1 MNKNKYIGY
10 RPTWAEVNLDNM
22 AYNFNQ
28 IKKALAPKTKIM
40 VCVKADAYGHGL
52 IPVSKKLVSC
62 GVDYLGVASIDE
74 GIKLR
79 EAGIRLPILILGLIL
94 KKDIQPV
101 FKYKLTTTVCD
112 EELAY
117 ALNNKARLRGLR
129 ASVHIKVDTGMGR
142 IGVLHWDAE
151 DLVGKIHKLKFIN
164 IEGIFTHFAFAD
176 MNKEFTSYQIDLL
189 NRLIQ
194 KLNKEGIRVPL
205 VHAANSMGVIGYK
218 NSHFNMVRPG
228 LVIYGLYP
236 AEDFPAKAG
245 SRNMREKINLKP
257 VLSLKTN
264 VLYIKRLPKGYGISY
279 GHDYV
284 TKKNT
289 TIVTLPIGY
298 GDGYPRS
305 LSNCAPVL
313 IGGRRFRISGRI
325 CMDQIMVDVGDS
337 KIKVGD
343 EAVLI
348 GSQGKNRIT
357 AEELALLC
365 DTIPYEIVCGL
376 GSRVP
381 RVYLGT
387 GKYKTLS
394 HTTATIA

>member
-1 MNKNKYIGY
+1 MTKNKYIGY
-10 RPTWAEVNLDNM
+10 RPTWAEINLNNL

-28 IKKALAPKTKIM
+28 IKKLLAPKTKIM

-52 IPVSKKLVSC
+52 IPVSKKLASC

-79 EAGIRLPILILGLIL
+79 EAGIDLPILILGLIL

-112 EELAY
+112 EELAR
-117 ALNNKARLRGLR
+117 ALNYKARLLGEPVN
-129 ASVHIKVDTGMGR
+129 VHIKVDTGMGR
-142 IGVLHWDAE
+142 IGVLHQDAE
-151 DLVGKIHKLKFIN
+151 EFVKEIHKLKFIN

-176 MNKEFTSYQIDLL
+176 INKDFTAYQIDLL

-194 KLNKEGIRVPL
+194 KLNKAGIYTPL
-205 VHAANSMGVIGYK
+205 IHAANSMGVISYK

-236 AEDFPAKAG
+236 KKDLKL
-245 SRNMREKINLKP
+245 NLKA
-257 VLSLKTN
+257 VLSLKTK
-264 VLYIKRLPKGYGISY
+264 VLFIKRLPKGYGISY
-279 GHDYV
+279 GHDYI
-284 TKKNT
+284 TKKTT
-289 TIVTLPIGY
+289 TIATLPIGY
-298 GDGYPRS
+298 GDGYPRN

-313 IGGRRFRISGRI
+313 IRGMRFKISGRI
-325 CMDQIMVDVGDS
+325 CMDQIMVDVRDF
-337 KIKVGD
+337 KVKLGD

-348 GSQGKNRIT
+348 GSQSKNKIT
-357 AEELALLC
+357 VEELANLAG
-365 DTIPYEIVCGL
+365 TISYEIVCGL

-381 RVYLGT
+381 RVYV
-387 GKYKTLS
+387 
-394 HTTATIA
+394 